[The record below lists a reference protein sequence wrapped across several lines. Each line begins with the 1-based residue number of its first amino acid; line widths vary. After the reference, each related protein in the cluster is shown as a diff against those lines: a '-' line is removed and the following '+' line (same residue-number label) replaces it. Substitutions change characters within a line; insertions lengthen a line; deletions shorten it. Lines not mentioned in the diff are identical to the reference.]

1 MRRRRA
7 AVRAVAVAGGV
18 AAVALLFADGP
29 PRIPVVGDPG
39 PWTILAGPDF
49 AGDPS
54 ACWDDPA
61 VQGAVTPAIWPPV
74 ATSVM
79 LVEGATRDD
88 AQRVVACL
96 ADRAGAS
103 PITVLGPDD

>member
-1 MRRRRA
+1 MRRRRT

-18 AAVALLFADGP
+18 AAVALLFTDGL
-29 PRIPVVGDPG
+29 PRISVVDDPG
-39 PWTILAGPDF
+39 PWTILAGPDV

-61 VQGAVTPAIWPPV
+61 VDAAVTPAIWPPV

-79 LVEGATRDD
+79 LVEGATPDD

-103 PITVLGPDD
+103 PVEVLGPDD

>member
-1 MRRRRA
+1 MRRGRAVVRA
-7 AVRAVAVAGGV
+7 AVVAGGV
-18 AAVALLFADGP
+18 ATVALLFADGL
-29 PRIPVVGDPG
+29 PRIPVVAEPG

-61 VQGAVTPAIWPPV
+61 VAAAVTPAVWPPV

-79 LVEGATRDD
+79 LVASATRDD

-96 ADRAGAS
+96 ADRAGYS
-103 PITVLGPDD
+103 PITVRGPED

>member
-7 AVRAVAVAGGV
+7 AVRAAVTAGGI
-18 AAVALLFADGP
+18 AALVLVFADGL
-29 PRIPVVGDPG
+29 PRIPVVAEPG
-39 PWTILAGPDF
+39 PWTVVAGPDV
-49 AGDPS
+49 AGDAA

-61 VQGAVTPAIWPPV
+61 MLSAITPAVWPPAPV
-74 ATSVM
+74 TVQ

-96 ADRAGAS
+96 ADRAGYS
-103 PITVLGPDD
+103 PITVLGPED